1 MKILNII
8 LSFVVKLIT
17 AHAFEINVIRFETFL
32 FLYAIWF
39 GRPHKQLL
47 YIYIYIRL
55 LIKTPDITLE
65 LHNRKIGKQ

>member
-47 YIYIYIRL
+47 YLYPFI
-55 LIKTPDITLE
+55 D
-65 LHNRKIGKQ
+65 